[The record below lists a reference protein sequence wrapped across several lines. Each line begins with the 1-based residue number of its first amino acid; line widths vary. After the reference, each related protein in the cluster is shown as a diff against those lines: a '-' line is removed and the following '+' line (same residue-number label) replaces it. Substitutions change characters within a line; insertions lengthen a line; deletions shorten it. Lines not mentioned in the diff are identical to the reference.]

1 MKRIFSVLFVV
12 IIAFFVFRYCLFK
25 VQDYINNNSC
35 NSSQFVA
42 DGGKIYIS
50 FYRNTSKTKRV
61 KNFQIILAGKDGK
74 TKKVKYQKI
83 KDSDN
88 KYYIDYKVLKS
99 DTLIIEAEENKKY
112 KFFDF
117 KNTAT
122 RIKAGKDRGKYYCNL
137 YYNSIPSGKDFQKTS
152 EDVNTIDVFLR

>member
-1 MKRIFSVLFVV
+1 MKKKVSILLAV

-25 VQDYINNNSC
+25 MQDYTNSNRC

-42 DGGKIYIS
+42 DGGKVYIS
-50 FYRNTSKTKRV
+50 FYRNISTTKMV
-61 KNFQIILAGKDGK
+61 KDFQIILVGKDGK
-74 TKKVKYQKI
+74 TKKVEYQKI

-88 KYYIDYKVLKS
+88 KYYIDSKVLKS
-99 DTLIIEAEENKKY
+99 DTLIIEIEENKKY

-117 KNTAT
+117 KNTAV
-122 RIKAGKDRGKYYCNL
+122 RINAGKDRGTYYCSL
-137 YYNSIPSGKDFQKTS
+137 HYNSIPSDKYFQDTS